1 MRIRVHTVS
10 AGLAILA
17 SACAPAPR
25 RPAPIMQAPSSTA
38 SIPSAAPVRGIVV
51 PAGGGER
58 FVYCNRP
65 LTLWLKVDSVTAP
78 RTQLVAG
85 TGEIRGDEGI
95 GRHRGAHEVI
105 YVRSGWGHAI
115 VGADTTNLGPGSVMY
130 VPTGTRHR
138 LVSSGTAPLD
148 YFWVIAP
155 MSSGEGFRRAA
166 MIDCASSP
174 PASVTTPSAQP
185 EPEQEGPGLVLPPG
199 AGERLTYCLFP
210 LTITFKVDSVSAPLS
225 RLVAATGA
233 LRRGS
238 EVGEHAVDEVALI
251 THGRGLAFVGADTI
265 PVQSGSM
272 MYTPR
277 GMRHGFI
284 NDSTETLEYVVVYGP
299 FAGPRSRAS
308 FRRLASQ
315 PGPSCPA

>member
-1 MRIRVHTVS
+1 MHVRLHTVS
-10 AGLAILA
+10 AALAILTN
-17 SACAPAPR
+17 ACAPASR
-25 RPAPIMQAPSSTA
+25 KPAPIMQAPRITA
-38 SIPSAAPVRGIVV
+38 VIPSAAPVRGVVV

-78 RTQLVAG
+78 STQLVAG
-85 TGEIRGDEGI
+85 TGEVRGDEGI

-115 VGADTTNLGPGSVMY
+115 VGVDTTNLGPGSVMY
-130 VPTGTRHR
+130 VPPGTRHR

-155 MSSGEGFRRAA
+155 MSSGAGFRRAA
-166 MIDCASSP
+166 MIGCPGGP

-185 EPEQEGPGLVLPPG
+185 EPGQEEPGLVLAPG
-199 AGERLTYCLFP
+199 TGERITYCLFP
-210 LTITFKVDSVSAPLS
+210 LTITFKVDSVSVPGS

-238 EVGEHAVDEVALI
+238 EVGEHAVDEVVLI
-251 THGRGLAFVGADTI
+251 THGRGLAFVGADTM
-265 PVQSGSM
+265 PVQSGSIV
-272 MYTPR
+272 YTPR

-284 NDSTETLEYVVVYGP
+284 NETTETLEYIIVYGP
-299 FAGPRSRAS
+299 FEGPRSRAS
-308 FRRLASQ
+308 FRRLGVVNQ
-315 PGPSCPA
+315 

>member
-1 MRIRVHTVS
+1 
-10 AGLAILA
+10 
-17 SACAPAPR
+17 
-25 RPAPIMQAPSSTA
+25 MQAPSITA
-38 SIPSAAPVRGIVV
+38 VIPSAAPVRGVVV
-51 PAGGGER
+51 PAGGGEH

-65 LTLWLKVDSVTAP
+65 VTLWLKVDSVTAP
-78 RTQLVAG
+78 HTQLVAG
-85 TGEIRGDEGI
+85 TGEVRGDEGI

-115 VGADTTNLGPGSVMY
+115 VGVDTTNLGPGSVMY
-130 VPTGTRHR
+130 VPPGTRHR

-155 MSSGEGFRRAA
+155 MSSGAGFRRAA
-166 MIDCASSP
+166 MIGCPGGP

-185 EPEQEGPGLVLPPG
+185 EPEREEAGLVLAPG
-199 AGERLTYCLFP
+199 AGERLTYCVFP
-210 LTITFKVDSVSAPLS
+210 LTITFKVDSVSVPGS

-238 EVGEHAVDEVALI
+238 EVGEHAVDEVVLI
-251 THGRGLAFVGADTI
+251 THGRGFAFVGADTM
-265 PVQSGSM
+265 PVQSGSI

-284 NDSTETLEYVVVYGP
+284 NDTTGTLEYVVVYGP
-299 FAGPRSRAS
+299 FEGPRSRAG

-315 PGPSCPA
+315 PGPSCPAQGVGRLQ